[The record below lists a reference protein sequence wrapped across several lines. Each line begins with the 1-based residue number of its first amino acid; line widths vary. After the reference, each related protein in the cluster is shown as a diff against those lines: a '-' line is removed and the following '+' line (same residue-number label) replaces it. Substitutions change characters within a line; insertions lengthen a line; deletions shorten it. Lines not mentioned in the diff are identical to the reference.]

1 MFKALVYFLLF
12 GLASGFDYGL
22 IVDTGELSFGDVETQ
37 INPIQTLFLD
47 QEASVTVGGLAWEQ
61 LNASSSDDLLFY
73 ETFVDGQL
81 QSSGNMSLADVGRE
95 LPSSVSAGTIIVT
108 KRGTAY
114 VTVFLK
120 VGDSEAVVTGTSMRS
135 FKAGVSVI
143 PLLII
148 LILAMT
154 THMVRFKN
162 LVFALNCP

>member
-1 MFKALVYFLLF
+1 MLKALVYFLLF

-22 IVDTGELSFGDVETQ
+22 IADTGELSFGDVETQ
-37 INPIQTLFLD
+37 ISSIQTLFLD

-120 VGDSEAVVTGTSMRS
+120 VGDSEAVVAGTMRS